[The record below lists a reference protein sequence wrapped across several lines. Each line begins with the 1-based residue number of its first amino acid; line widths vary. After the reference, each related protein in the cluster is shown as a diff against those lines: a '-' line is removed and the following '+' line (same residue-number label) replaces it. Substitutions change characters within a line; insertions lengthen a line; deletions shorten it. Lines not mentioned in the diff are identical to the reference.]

1 MLTRVIFNQKGGVGK
16 SSIAVNLASI
26 SASQGYRTLL
36 IDLDPQCNSTQYLLG
51 NKLAQLANSQNNGQV
66 NSQIIT
72 PNIETFFAQ
81 TLQSSAP
88 ATTMLFT
95 FPFSAMLPTGQGDKT
110 GLAECVHATDFDNL
124 AVIPA
129 SPVLGEILH
138 QLENKH
144 KIMKLKEGL
153 ASLVGEFDRVYI
165 DTPPAFNFFTLS
177 ALIAGDRVIVPFDC
191 DIFSKRALQ
200 TLVENILETR
210 QDHNPHL
217 TIEGIVVNQ
226 YDPRAN
232 LPKQVVQTLI
242 DEGYPVFEAKLNPSV
257 MMKESH
263 HANLPLIYLN
273 PKHKLTQQ
281 FIALYQELE
290 TPSSP

>member
-16 SSIAVNLASI
+16 SSIAVNLAAI
-26 SASQGYRTLL
+26 SASQGQRTLL

-51 NKLAQLANSQNNGQV
+51 NKLAQIETQQANLP
-66 NSQIIT
+66 IIT

-81 TLQSSAP
+81 TLQS
-88 ATTMLFT
+88 ATTTATMLFT
-95 FPFSAMLPTGQGDKT
+95 FPFSAMLSNDKT
-110 GLAECVHATDFDNL
+110 GLAECVHATEFDNL

-153 ASLVGEFDRVYI
+153 ASLADEFDRVYI

-200 TLVENILETR
+200 TLIENILETR
-210 QDHNPHL
+210 HDHNPNL
-217 TIEGIVVNQ
+217 SVEGIVVNQ
-226 YDPRAN
+226 FDPRAN
-232 LPKQVVQTLI
+232 LPKQVVQTLLE
-242 DEGYPVFEAKLNPSV
+242 EGYPVFTAKLSPSV

-263 HANLPLIYLN
+263 HANLPLIYFN
-273 PKHKLTQQ
+273 PKHKLTHQ
-281 FIALYQELE
+281 FIDLYNEIEQ
-290 TPSSP
+290 P